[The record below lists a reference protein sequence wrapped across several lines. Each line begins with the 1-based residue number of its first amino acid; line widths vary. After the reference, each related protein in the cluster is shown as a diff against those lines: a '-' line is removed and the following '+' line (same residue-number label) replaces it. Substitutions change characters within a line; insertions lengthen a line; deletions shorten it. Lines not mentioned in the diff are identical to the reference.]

1 MNLITALLALAL
13 ETGFIDVGRYRK
25 RDWFER
31 YHGWLEAR
39 LGRLPYWDGPV
50 GLLITLFIPLFLTGL
65 AVYWAE
71 RVHLVFGFA
80 LSLLALLYS
89 FGPAVNALLDRYID
103 ALAAND
109 EAQARGALKQLL
121 TDPEEDETDQ
131 SAVIGAFM
139 VRSHERLF
147 AALFWFFVLGAV
159 GALLSCLAVHLS
171 SRHQGAQ
178 GGYAQATRDLRDL
191 LMWPS
196 ARLLALGFALSGSL
210 MGAFEGWRGVSGHSL
225 ETSREVIAATG
236 LGALHYE
243 SGDERGKT
251 NDVAWVNE
259 APALVNRTLILW
271 LIVLGVMTL
280 AGWIA

>member
-13 ETGFIDVGRYRK
+13 EMGFIDVDRYRK

-31 YHGWLEAR
+31 YNGWLEAR
-39 LGRLPYWDGPV
+39 LGRVAYWDGPA

-71 RVHLVFGFA
+71 RIHLVFGFA

-109 EAQARGALKQLL
+109 EAQSREALRQLL

-159 GALLSCLAVHLS
+159 GALLYCLANNLS
-171 SRHQGAQ
+171 RRCRGAQ
-178 GGYAQATRDLRDL
+178 GGYAQAARDLQDL

-210 MGAFEGWRGVSGHSL
+210 MGAFEGWRGVSGHTL

-243 SGDERGKT
+243 SGDERGQT

>member
-13 ETGFIDVGRYRK
+13 ETGFIDVDRYRK

-31 YHGWLEAR
+31 YNGWLEAR
-39 LGRLPYWDGPV
+39 LGRLAYWDGPV

-71 RVHLVFGFA
+71 RAHLVFGFA

-109 EAQARGALKQLL
+109 EEQARGALRQLL

-159 GALLSCLAVHLS
+159 GALLHCLANNLS
-171 SRHQGAQ
+171 NRCRDAQ
-178 GGYAQATRDLRDL
+178 GGYAQATRDLQDL

-210 MGAFEGWRGVSGHSL
+210 TGAFDGWRGVSGHSL

-243 SGDERGKT
+243 SGDERGQT